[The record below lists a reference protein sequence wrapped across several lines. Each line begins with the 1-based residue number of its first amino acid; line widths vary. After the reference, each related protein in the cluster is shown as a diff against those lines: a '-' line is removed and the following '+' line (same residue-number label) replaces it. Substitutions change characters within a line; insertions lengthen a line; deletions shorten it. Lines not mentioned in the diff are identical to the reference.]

1 MNKDVLKTKKFW
13 VLIVSSI
20 LGVLVA
26 CGYIT
31 TDQMNDYVN
40 MAGQVI
46 GLIITGVSGGALYK
60 HIKIVKTANGIEI
73 STDENET
80 TDQK

>member
-40 MAGQVI
+40 IASQVI
-46 GLIITGVSGGALYK
+46 GLAITGISGGALYK
-60 HIKIVKTANGIEI
+60 HIKITKTANGITI
-73 STDENET
+73 STDENTNEET
-80 TDQK
+80 K